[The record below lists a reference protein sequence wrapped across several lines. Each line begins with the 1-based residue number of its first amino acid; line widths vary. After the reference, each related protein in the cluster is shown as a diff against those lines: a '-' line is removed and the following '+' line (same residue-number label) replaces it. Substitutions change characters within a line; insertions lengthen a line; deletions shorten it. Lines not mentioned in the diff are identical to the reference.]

1 MFGLRAAGDPNLM
14 RQLRHG
20 FSLPPAPAD
29 QILAHVD
36 AYERAHLDPVSSQS
50 SRLRDSLSGE
60 RSGRGMTTMTVE
72 EVDAPIRLVPDKGR
86 ASPPGIAPEHHL
98 SASRRRDYREAD
110 ALWAAG

>member
-20 FSLPPAPAD
+20 FSLTPAPAD

-72 EVDAPIRLVPDKGR
+72 EVDAAHPPR
-86 ASPPGIAPEHHL
+86 AG
-98 SASRRRDYREAD
+98 
-110 ALWAAG
+110 